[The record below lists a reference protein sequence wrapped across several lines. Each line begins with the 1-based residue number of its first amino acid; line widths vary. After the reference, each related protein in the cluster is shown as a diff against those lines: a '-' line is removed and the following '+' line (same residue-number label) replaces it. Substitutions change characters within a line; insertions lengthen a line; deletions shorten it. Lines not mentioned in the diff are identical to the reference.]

1 MQHGRRLAVGDVGY
15 QRGQVIVTRSMG
27 CCIDADSKSIAA
39 ETFSGVAARTMRQ
52 CGHQVREFKSQFRLR
67 GFGTV
72 YQLWYKSTCGLGTA
86 EPGAASILKV

>member
-15 QRGQVIVTRSMG
+15 QRGHIVTRSMG

-52 CGHQVREFKSQFRLR
+52 CGHQVREFKSHFRLPY
-67 GFGTV
+67 V
-72 YQLWYKSTCGLGTA
+72 VLALSTNLCTNRLGLGTA